1 MKKEELFNIIGEVVE
16 QKITAAGMA
25 MNTKKTSR
33 PVWMKWGAMVACLC
47 LVVVGALVVP
57 TLINNT
63 PVGDIDTPPVVAD
76 IAPMVCIN
84 GELYRDVSTQISY
97 TELNEETAY
106 LGKIESEISN
116 SYGVS
121 DGIPKENFQ
130 ANHSI
135 VGSEVY
141 RYGDDIL
148 IEINGKYWLY
158 EKFSEGAN

>member
-1 MKKEELFNIIGEVVE
+1 MTGV
-16 QKITAAGMA
+16 QT
-25 MNTKKTSR
+25 
-33 PVWMKWGAMVACLC
+33 C
-47 LVVVGALVVP
+47 ALP
-57 TLINNT
+57 I
-63 PVGDIDTPPVVAD
+63 
-76 IAPMVCIN
+76 
-84 GELYRDVSTQISY
+84 Y

-106 LGKIESEISN
+106 LGTIESEISN

>member
-1 MKKEELFNIIGEVVE
+1 MKKEALFNIIGEVDE
-16 QKITAAGMA
+16 QKVTAAGMA

-121 DGIPKENFQ
+121 D
-130 ANHSI
+130 
-135 VGSEVY
+135 
-141 RYGDDIL
+141 
-148 IEINGKYWLY
+148 
-158 EKFSEGAN
+158 

>member
-1 MKKEELFNIIGEVVE
+1 MTNEKLYEVLGDINEKYVNEAREYRKAKK
-16 QKITAAGMA
+16 
-25 MNTKKTSR
+25 
-33 PVWMKWGAMVACLC
+33 PVWVKWGAMAACLC

-57 TLINNT
+57 SLINNT
-63 PVGDIDTPPVVAD
+63 PVGDIDTPPIVAD

-116 SYGVS
+116 SCGVS
-121 DGIPKENFQ
+121 DGIPKEDFQ

-141 RYGDDIL
+141 QYGNDIV
-148 IEINGKYWLY
+148 IKINGKYWLY
-158 EKFSEGAN
+158 TYFEI

>member
-1 MKKEELFNIIGEVVE
+1 MKKEALFNIIGEVDE
-16 QKITAAGMA
+16 QKVTAAGMA

-63 PVGDIDTPPVVAD
+63 PVVAD